1 MSLMER
7 VQASEQAQ
15 RSSQSAEPEHLGV
28 EDLRKAVQAR
38 TSLEAL
44 AAIMVQNPER
54 ARNELRQACRQ
65 VMAERA
71 WDALPA
77 AAKAALTQEL
87 VDVVFGMGPIEGLI
101 YDESITEIMVN
112 GTQSIYFERDGKLHL
127 SPVPGALSPRR
138 PSRWRA

>member
-65 VMAERA
+65 VLAEEGWSLLGPEERQ
-71 WDALPA
+71 
-77 AAKAALTQEL
+77 ALTQEL
-87 VDVVFGMGPIEGLI
+87 LDVVFGLGPIEGLI
-101 YDESITEIMVN
+101 ADETITTDCEELMN
-112 GTQSIYFERDGKLHL
+112 WLTEKGH
-127 SPVPGALSPRR
+127 PVLGLEPLM
-138 PSRWRA
+138 